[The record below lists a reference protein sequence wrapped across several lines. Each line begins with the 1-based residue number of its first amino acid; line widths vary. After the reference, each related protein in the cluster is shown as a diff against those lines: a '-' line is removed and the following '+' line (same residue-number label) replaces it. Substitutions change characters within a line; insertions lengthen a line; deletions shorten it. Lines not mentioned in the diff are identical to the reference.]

1 MEKLS
6 LKDLPLKGK
15 RVLMRVDFNVPLS
28 KTGEITDDSR
38 IQAALPSIEYVLSHG
53 ASLILMSHL
62 GRPKAKFDPQYSLA
76 PVAKRLS
83 ECLHQ
88 PVPLAPDCVGP
99 EVKAMC
105 AALRPGQVLL
115 LENVRFHI
123 GEEEPEQDPSF
134 TDELASLGD
143 VYVNDAFGTAH
154 RAHASTALIA
164 KHFPGKAAAGFLMD
178 KELTYLTPLLIAP
191 KRPFYAI
198 IGGAKVST
206 KAGVIHNLLKRVD
219 ALFLGGG
226 MTYTFLKAQGI
237 EIGDSLIEE
246 SEVQTAKEILSRA
259 KSLHLPT
266 DLIIADAF
274 SNNAHTKIV
283 SAKDG
288 IPPGWQGMGI
298 GPQTVKEWALL
309 FEKAATIF
317 WNGPLSVFEMPT
329 FAKSTDE
336 IAKKLATLKAEV
348 IVGGGDSIAAVQQLG
363 IGNQFAHLSTGGG
376 ASLEF
381 LEFGHLP
388 GIDALSPKK

>member
-1 MEKLS
+1 
-6 LKDLPLKGK
+6 
-15 RVLMRVDFNVPLS
+15 
-28 KTGEITDDSR
+28 
-38 IQAALPSIEYVLSHG
+38 
-53 ASLILMSHL
+53 
-62 GRPKAKFDPQYSLA
+62 
-76 PVAKRLS
+76 
-83 ECLHQ
+83 
-88 PVPLAPDCVGP
+88 
-99 EVKAMC
+99 
-105 AALRPGQVLL
+105 
-115 LENVRFHI
+115 
-123 GEEEPEQDPSF
+123 
-134 TDELASLGD
+134 
-143 VYVNDAFGTAH
+143 
-154 RAHASTALIA
+154 
-164 KHFPGKAAAGFLMD
+164 
-178 KELTYLTPLLIAP
+178 
-191 KRPFYAI
+191 
-198 IGGAKVST
+198 
-206 KAGVIHNLLKRVD
+206 
-219 ALFLGGG
+219 